1 MPNNPT
7 NITNITP
14 PRVPLTDQRT
24 GLVSREW
31 YRFFLNMFQLVGQ
44 GQNQISLLDVQYGP
58 PGGTANPSDTGN
70 PSIAPDPLPGELLS
84 TTAEMQKQIYG
95 LEMGAKPQLG
105 TMAQLQQAWL
115 PWVTYDTAPEF
126 TPPNVGTVAWD
137 GGTTLGVQMTTNV
150 LGRVNE
156 SGYYYIKASS
166 AITKGQVIMFTG
178 AVGASGVPTGAPAT
192 GVTDGS
198 YIMGI
203 AAESIA
209 LNGFGL
215 VQFIGTLR
223 GVNLSAYADGDI
235 LWYNPAVAGG
245 LTKTKP
251 SAPNVKVQMA
261 AIISAA
267 NNGTMLIRVTAG
279 SELGGTDSNVQFGT
293 LATNDLIQ
301 YNGTYWTNVTPS
313 SVAIGTATNLA
324 GGAAGSVPYQSA
336 ANTTTFLGIGTAGQF
351 LKVNSGATAPQW
363 ASPAALT
370 KTDDTNVT
378 LTLGGSASTALLNA
392 ASLTLGW
399 TGQLGL
405 TRGGTNAS
413 LTASAGSVVYSTAS
427 ALAVNTAGSSGDWL
441 KSGGTGAPVWTSPAA
456 LTKTD
461 DTNVTL
467 TLGGSASTAL
477 LNAASLTLGWTG
489 QLAVSRGGTGVNTT
503 PANGQ
508 LLIGNGTGYTVANL
522 TAGSG
527 VSITNSAGGISISAT
542 GTGGTVTSLSVVSAN
557 GFAGSVA
564 NASTT
569 PAITISTSIT
579 GLLYGNGTAIAAT
592 TVSAPLTYSAGTL
605 AITQATTS
613 TNGYLS
619 STDWNTFNNKQPA
632 GTYVTSVTG
641 TSPVVSSGGTTP
653 AISLASGYGDTQNPY
668 ASKTANY
675 FLAAPNGS
683 AGAPTFRAIVA
694 ADIPSLPYQPTQAPV
709 TYTANFSVAA
719 TDVWIINN
727 KSGSSCT
734 ATLPTASSYS
744 GRVLR
749 FQNYQAQ
756 TLVSASSNVVPIGGG
771 AAGTSILLASA
782 GDQCTLVSDGTNW
795 IMMQYIPNNILL
807 LE

>member
-1 MPNNPT
+1 MPNNPV

-156 SGYYYIKASS
+156 SGYYYVKASS
-166 AITKGQVIMFTG
+166 DITKGDVVMFTG

-198 YIMGI
+198 YIMGV

-209 LNGFGL
+209 RNGFGL

-261 AIISAA
+261 AVISAS
-267 NNGTMLIRVTAG
+267 NNGTMLVRVTAG

-293 LATNDLIQ
+293 LSTNDLIQ
-301 YNGTYWTNVTPS
+301 YNGTYWTNVAPS

-363 ASPAALT
+363 A
-370 KTDDTNVT
+370 
-378 LTLGGSASTALLNA
+378 
-392 ASLTLGW
+392 
-399 TGQLGL
+399 
-405 TRGGTNAS
+405 
-413 LTASAGSVVYSTAS
+413 
-427 ALAVNTAGSSGDWL
+427 
-441 KSGGTGAPVWTSPAA
+441 SPAA

-542 GTGGTVTSLSVVSAN
+542 GTGGTVTSVSVVSAN

-579 GLLYGNGTAIAAT
+579 GLLYGNGTAIAAA

-619 STDWNTFNNKQPA
+619 STDWNTFNNKQ
-632 GTYVTSVTG
+632 SV
-641 TSPVVSSGGTTP
+641 
-653 AISLASGYGDTQNPY
+653 A
-668 ASKTANY
+668 
-675 FLAAPNGS
+675 
-683 AGAPTFRAIVA
+683 
-694 ADIPSLPYQPTQAPV
+694 APV

-719 TDVWIINN
+719 TDIWIINN

-734 ATLPTASSYS
+734 ATLPAASSYS

-756 TLVSASSNVVPIGGG
+756 TLVSASSNVVPVGGG

>member
-31 YRFFLNMFQLVGQ
+31 YRFFLNLFQLVGQ

-58 PGGTANPSDTGN
+58 PSGTAGVSDTGN
-70 PSIAPDPLPGELLS
+70 PSIAPDPLPAELLS

-166 AITKGQVIMFTG
+166 AITKGDVVMFTG

-198 YIMGI
+198 YIMGV
-203 AAESIA
+203 AAESMA
-209 LNGFGL
+209 LNAFGL
-215 VQFIGTLR
+215 VQFTGTLR

-261 AIISAA
+261 AVISAS
-267 NNGTMLIRVTAG
+267 NNGTMLVRVTAG

-293 LATNDLIQ
+293 LSTNDLIQ
-301 YNGTYWTNVTPS
+301 YNGTYWTNVAPS

-363 ASPAALT
+363 A
-370 KTDDTNVT
+370 
-378 LTLGGSASTALLNA
+378 
-392 ASLTLGW
+392 
-399 TGQLGL
+399 
-405 TRGGTNAS
+405 
-413 LTASAGSVVYSTAS
+413 
-427 ALAVNTAGSSGDWL
+427 
-441 KSGGTGAPVWTSPAA
+441 SPAA

-542 GTGGTVTSLSVVSAN
+542 GTGGTVTSVSVVSAN

-579 GLLYGNGTAIAAT
+579 GLLYGNGTAIAAA
-592 TVSAPLTYSAGTL
+592 TVSAPLSYSAGTL
-605 AITQATTS
+605 SIPVATS
-613 TNGYLS
+613 SANGYLS
-619 STDWNTFNNKQPA
+619 STDWSTFNAKQP
-632 GTYVTSVTG
+632 
-641 TSPVVSSGGTTP
+641 
-653 AISLASGYGDTQNPY
+653 
-668 ASKTANY
+668 
-675 FLAAPNGS
+675 
-683 AGAPTFRAIVA
+683 VA
-694 ADIPSLPYQPTQAPV
+694 APV
-709 TYTANFSVAA
+709 TQTANFSVGA
-719 TDVWIINN
+719 TDVWTINN

-734 ATLPTASSYS
+734 VTLPTASSNT
-744 GRVLR
+744 GRVLY

-782 GDQCTLVSDGTNW
+782 GDQCTLVSNGTNW